1 MDETACTT
9 WVVRFIRIYSPVRSP
24 WSYASKDPAL
34 LERRALCNYKKVRP
48 PFASPCPFSPT
59 LSPLSTFVF
68 FLPSSSFCLSF
79 SVFPSWRQAQSEQL
93 LEDGKP
99 FGIRRRKRRKGWEGI
114 KGRKGCWTSSPV
126 PSSLS
131 VWAGR
136 AGFLITRLTNERNS
150 LLSNRE
156 DARWYPCD

>member
-1 MDETACTT
+1 M
-9 WVVRFIRIYSPVRSP
+9 VRFIRIYSPVRSP

-48 PFASPCPFSPT
+48 PFALAHPSVPPFPHLV
-59 LSPLSTFVF
+59 LSF
-68 FLPSSSFCLSF
+68 FSSPSSSFCLPF
-79 SVFPSWRQAQSEQL
+79 SVFPSRRQAQSEQL

-99 FGIRRRKRRKGWEGI
+99 FGVRRRKRRKGREGI

-156 DARWYPCD
+156 DARWYLCD